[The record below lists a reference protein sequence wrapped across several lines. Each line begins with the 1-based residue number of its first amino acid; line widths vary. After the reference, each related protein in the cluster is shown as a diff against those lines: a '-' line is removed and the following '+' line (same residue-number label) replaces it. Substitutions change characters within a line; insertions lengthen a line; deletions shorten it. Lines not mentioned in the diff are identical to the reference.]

1 MIKLFSLILKK
12 INRCLTL
19 SKQETCCQSEFGK
32 PKTSD
37 LFLDLANAST
47 HTNYLIQIVKEQ
59 RPVNS
64 AGRRS
69 GIITAFNFAAQAFC
83 LNCLLLQTRIRLPF
97 RGARYYSNF
106 PESARFFSHFSLIF
120 FRACI
125 QRQIYC
131 TYSWNLSLVWCNE

>member
-1 MIKLFSLILKK
+1 
-12 INRCLTL
+12 L
-19 SKQETCCQSEFGK
+19 SKQETCCQPEFGK

-69 GIITAFNFAAQAFC
+69 GIITAINFAAQVFC
-83 LNCLLLQTRIRLPF
+83 LNYLFSQTAQDCPF
-97 RGARYYSNF
+97 AERDTTAIFLKVR
-106 PESARFFSHFSLIF
+106 AFFQTF
-120 FRACI
+120 FNYFAC
-125 QRQIYC
+125 C
-131 TYSWNLSLVWCNE
+131 SVTP